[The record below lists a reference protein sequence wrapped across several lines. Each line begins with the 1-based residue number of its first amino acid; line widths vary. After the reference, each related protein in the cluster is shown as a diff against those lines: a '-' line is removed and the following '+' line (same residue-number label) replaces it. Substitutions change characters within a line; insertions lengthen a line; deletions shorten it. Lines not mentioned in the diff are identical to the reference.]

1 MRVSALT
8 ALAYEIHKNK
18 ICDYAPSVITNTK
31 VIMINKFCLIYY
43 LNFIKKVP
51 IIKLVDSRSQYMVD
65 INFECEDGLKN
76 TKLIKH
82 FLAHYPLLRPLT
94 IILKY
99 FLKQCRMN
107 DTWSGGISSYTLLIL
122 IISFLQM
129 HTPSRGTSRE
139 YDENYNLSVILKNF
153 LKFYGYEFDYE
164 HNVIS
169 VLNGGC
175 YKTKEEKNWK
185 NEKLLCSL
193 SVEDPQNPS
202 NDIGRASFNIEKA
215 RQSFQKGYLLLSS
228 SNIYSPDD
236 SIVAR
241 LIFVSKNEIYTR
253 ELIKKMYGNR
263 RIIRK
268 EKAKKEVRGV
278 CEFKDVGLG
287 ETCNIC
293 NNDSDDDE
301 IIEIVE
307 NDYPKN
313 SYYNNNED
321 NGIYLLTH
329 NLSIH
334 SIHI

>member
-1 MRVSALT
+1 
-8 ALAYEIHKNK
+8 
-18 ICDYAPSVITNTK
+18 
-31 VIMINKFCLIYY
+31 
-43 LNFIKKVP
+43 
-51 IIKLVDSRSQYMVD
+51 MVD

-82 FLAHYPLLRPLT
+82 FLACYPLLRPLT

-99 FLKQCRMN
+99 FLKQCHMN

-139 YDENYNLSVILKNF
+139 YNEEYNLSMILKNF
-153 LKFYGYEFDYE
+153 LKFYGYDFDYE

-185 NEKLLCSL
+185 NEKLPHSL

-228 SNIYSPDD
+228 PNIYSPDD
-236 SIVAR
+236 SIVSK
-241 LIFVSKNEIYTR
+241 LIFVSKREIDIRDQIRKY
-253 ELIKKMYGNR
+253 YSNR
-263 RIIRK
+263 RIVKK
-268 EKAKKEVRGV
+268 EKVRKDKRGE
-278 CEFKDVGLG
+278 CDFKDVGLG
-287 ETCNIC
+287 DTCDIC
-293 NNDSDDDE
+293 NNDSDDSDDEIE
-301 IIEIVE
+301 IIENDFLRNNHYSKGE
-307 NDYPKN
+307 NGK
-313 SYYNNNED
+313 
-321 NGIYLLTH
+321 G
-329 NLSIH
+329 
-334 SIHI
+334 